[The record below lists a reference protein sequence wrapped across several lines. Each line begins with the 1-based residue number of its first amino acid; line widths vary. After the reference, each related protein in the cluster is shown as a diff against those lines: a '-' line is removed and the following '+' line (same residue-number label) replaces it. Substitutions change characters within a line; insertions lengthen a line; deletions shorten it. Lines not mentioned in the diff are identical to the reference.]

1 MISPEDQKALDAIA
15 AAQAAG
21 QDPFG
26 DDEPLSVKDDTD
38 EIDEIEEPEGS
49 AEEEVGAAET
59 EDAAAAPEPAA
70 QAGDHEAHPF
80 RERPG

>member
-26 DDEPLSVKDDTD
+26 DDEPLSVKDDAD
-38 EIDEIEEPEGS
+38 KIEEPEGG
-49 AEEEVGAAET
+49 AEEEADLHGLGGPLL
-59 EDAAAAPEPAA
+59 DCG
-70 QAGDHEAHPF
+70 Q
-80 RERPG
+80 